1 MIDRKQK
8 NLPELFGR
16 LMELGC
22 FGEAEVYATSDGFCA
37 AGATIADILA
47 HRDITTVPG
56 SQGGQLDC
64 RLFFDDR
71 YLYAVSNGADCTY
84 SLFKMR
90 EQEYDKKMGRN
101 ADGDIPGVTISF
113 IELQTDIL
121 LDCLR
126 ESTLQNRRRLNE
138 EINRVLQ
145 RVPEHKTDLL
155 PDMVQWPDNMDPFK
169 WYYLAIQ
176 EATNSHDYSRKE
188 NGYEYW
194 TVLKEV
200 RDRSELER

>member
-1 MIDRKQK
+1 MIGRTQR
-8 NLPELFGR
+8 NLPKLFGR
-16 LMELGC
+16 LADLRCLSEDEICG
-22 FGEAEVYATSDGFCA
+22 TSDGFCA
-37 AGATIADILA
+37 STATVAEILA
-47 HRDITTVPG
+47 RQGITTVPD
-56 SQGGQLDC
+56 SQGELLAC
-64 RLFFDDR
+64 RLFFDDW
-71 YLYAVSNGADCTY
+71 YLYAVSDGVDCTY

-155 PDMVQWPDNMDPFK
+155 PDMVQWPDNMDPSK

-176 EATNSHDYSRKE
+176 EATNSHDYGRKE

-200 RDRSELER
+200 RDWSELER